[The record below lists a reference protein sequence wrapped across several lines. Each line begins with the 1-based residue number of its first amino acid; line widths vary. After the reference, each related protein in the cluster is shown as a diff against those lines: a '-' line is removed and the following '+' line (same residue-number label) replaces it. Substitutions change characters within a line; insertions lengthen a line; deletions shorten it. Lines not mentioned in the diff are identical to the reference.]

1 MIRLL
6 IVDDAPFIR
15 EIVRH
20 VIPTAMI
27 EVVGEAED
35 GIEAVEKCR
44 ELRPDVV
51 LMDIVLPKRSGID
64 ATKLILGEF
73 PEVKVVAFS
82 TNDHEAMVMKALDAG
97 CCGYITKPFKAAEL
111 IAAIQ
116 EAAVLDAEQAG
127 QGAAQGA
134 AQGGIHAAA
143 RRRES
148 VG

>member
-6 IVDDAPFIR
+6 VVDDAPFIR

-20 VIPTAMI
+20 TVSSPKI

-35 GIEAVEKCR
+35 GVEAVEKCR
-44 ELRPDVV
+44 ELVPDVI

-64 ATKLILGEF
+64 AARMILADF
-73 PEVKVVAFS
+73 PQVRIVAFS

-97 CCGYITKPFKAAEL
+97 CCSYVVKPFKPSDL
-111 IAAIQ
+111 IAAI
-116 EAAVLDAEQAG
+116 EQAV
-127 QGAAQGA
+127 AAESGRS
-134 AQGGIHAAA
+134 GH
-143 RRRES
+143 RRES

>member
-6 IVDDAPFIR
+6 VVDDAPFIR

-20 VIPTAMI
+20 TVSSPKI

-35 GIEAVEKCR
+35 GVEAVEKCR
-44 ELRPDVV
+44 ELLPDVI

-64 ATKLILGEF
+64 AARMILADF
-73 PEVKVVAFS
+73 PQVRIVAFS

-97 CCGYITKPFKAAEL
+97 CCSYVVKPFKPSDL
-111 IAAIQ
+111 IAAI
-116 EAAVLDAEQAG
+116 EQAV
-127 QGAAQGA
+127 AAESGRS
-134 AQGGIHAAA
+134 GH
-143 RRRES
+143 RRES

>member
-20 VIPTAMI
+20 VIPPAMI

-35 GIEAVEKCR
+35 GVEAVDKCR

-64 ATKLILGEF
+64 ATKLILAEY
-73 PEVKVVAFS
+73 PEIKVVAFS

-97 CCGYITKPFKAAEL
+97 CCSYVTKPFKAAEL

-116 EAAVLDAEQAG
+116 QAAASDAEREALRAAER
-127 QGAAQGA
+127 AAQG
-134 AQGGIHAAA
+134 
-143 RRRES
+143 RES
-148 VG
+148 AG

>member
-6 IVDDAPFIR
+6 VVDDAPFIR

-20 VIPTAMI
+20 TVSSPTI

-35 GIEAVEKCR
+35 GVEAVEKCR
-44 ELRPDVV
+44 ELMPDVI

-64 ATKLILGEF
+64 AARMILADF
-73 PEVKVVAFS
+73 PQVRIVAFS

-97 CCGYITKPFKAAEL
+97 CCSYVVKPFKPSDL
-111 IAAIQ
+111 IAAI
-116 EAAVLDAEQAG
+116 EQAV
-127 QGAAQGA
+127 AADSGRT
-134 AQGGIHAAA
+134 GHP
-143 RRRES
+143 RES